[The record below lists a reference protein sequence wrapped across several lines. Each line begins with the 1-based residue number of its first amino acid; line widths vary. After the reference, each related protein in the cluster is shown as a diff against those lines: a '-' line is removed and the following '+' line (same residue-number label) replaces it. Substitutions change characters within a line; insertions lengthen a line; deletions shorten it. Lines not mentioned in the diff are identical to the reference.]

1 MISSRR
7 MTSSGLVIIRAMIII
22 VPLVAALVLGAI
34 SILATV
40 LNPVVSIPGMED
52 VPEILSTLTLVV
64 LIRAV
69 RYAAG

>member
-1 MISSRR
+1 
-7 MTSSGLVIIRAMIII
+7 MIII

-40 LNPVVSIPGMED
+40 LDPVVSIPGMED